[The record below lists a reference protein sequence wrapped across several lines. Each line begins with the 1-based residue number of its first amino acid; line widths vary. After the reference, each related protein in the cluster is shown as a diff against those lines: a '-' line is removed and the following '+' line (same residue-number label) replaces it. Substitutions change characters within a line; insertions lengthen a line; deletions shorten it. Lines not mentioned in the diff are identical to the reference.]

1 MTGPNSTLTNTVMA
15 VLLIGGSILVP
26 FLTQSSYFLTV
37 GISAMIFT
45 VFAMSLNIVYGYAG
59 LLSLAQVGF
68 WGVGAYVAALAVTR
82 FDGTLWEGLLAAALV
97 AGAGAV
103 LIGAAALRLSNHAFV
118 VVSLCFTLLM
128 QMLAQEWID
137 VTNGPMGIPGLPV
150 PSIGFGD
157 SVFTFH
163 TPTRYFYLTLAFA
176 AVSLGM
182 IWIVVTSRIGR
193 TLRMIK
199 HDETLS
205 RSLGVRVTV
214 WKLTAIALAS
224 VFAALS
230 GALYVFYVTI
240 VDPLIFDVYY
250 TQVILVIVIIG
261 GLGSFWPVVIA
272 ALVITVLP
280 EILRTPNELRM
291 ISYGVILMLAVLV
304 MPTGIA
310 GLIEK
315 LRKRRPAPAEAAAQ
329 VAS

>member
-1 MTGPNSTLTNTVMA
+1 MA
-15 VLLIGGSILVP
+15 AALLVAGIAVP
-26 FLTQSSYFLTV
+26 FLTHSSYFLTI

-68 WGVGAYVAALAVTR
+68 WGVGSYVAALVVTR
-82 FDGTLWEGLLAAALV
+82 LDGSIWEGMIAAAV
-97 AGAGAV
+97 VSAV
-103 LIGAAALRLSNHAFV
+103 GGVMIGAAALRLSNHAFV
-118 VVSLCFTLLM
+118 IVSLCFTLLM

-137 VTNGPMGIPGLPV
+137 LTNGPMGIPGLPS
-150 PSIGFGD
+150 PSIGFGEAA
-157 SVFTFH
+157 FTFG
-163 TPTRYFYLTLAFA
+163 TPTRFFYLTLAFA
-176 AVSLGM
+176 ALSLAA

-193 TLRMIK
+193 TFRMIK
-199 HDETLS
+199 HDETLA

-214 WKLTAIALAS
+214 WKLVAIALAS

-261 GLGSFWPVVIA
+261 GLGSFWPVVIGG
-272 ALVITVLP
+272 LLITVLP

-310 GLIEK
+310 GLVA
-315 LRKRRPAPAEAAAQ
+315 RARAQRTVPTRAAAE
-329 VAS
+329 VSP

>member
-1 MTGPNSTLTNTVMA
+1 MTSTSSVSWNA
-15 VLLIGGSILVP
+15 LLAALFLAAGIIVP
-26 FLTQSSYFLTV
+26 FLTQSSYFLTI
-37 GISAMIFT
+37 GITAMIFT

-68 WGVGAYVAALAVTR
+68 WGVGSYVAALVVTR
-82 FDGTLWEGLLAAALV
+82 LGGSIWEGMIAAALV
-97 AGAGAV
+97 AAAGAI

-118 VVSLCFTLLM
+118 IVSLCFTLLM

-137 VTNGPMGIPGLPV
+137 LTNGPMGIPGLPA
-150 PSIGFGD
+150 PSIGFGEID
-157 SVFTFH
+157 FSFG
-163 TPTRYFYLTLAFA
+163 TPTRFFYLTLAFA
-176 AVSLGM
+176 TVSLGA
-182 IWIVVTSRIGR
+182 IWIVVTSRIGK

-199 HDETLS
+199 HDETLA

-214 WKLTAIALAS
+214 WKLVAIALAS

-240 VDPLIFDVYY
+240 VDPLIFDVYF

-261 GLGSFWPVVIA
+261 GLGSFWPVVFSG
-272 ALVITVLP
+272 LLITVLP

-291 ISYGVILMLAVLV
+291 ISYGVILMAAVLL

-310 GLIEK
+310 GLAGK
-315 LRKRRPAPAEAAAQ
+315 ARTRRTTPAAAS
-329 VAS
+329 VEVSP

>member
-1 MTGPNSTLTNTVMA
+1 MTGAPSTFGNIAMA
-15 VLLIGGSILVP
+15 TLLLVICTAVP
-26 FLTQSSYFLTV
+26 FLTQSSYFLTI

-68 WGVGAYVAALAVTR
+68 WGLGSYVAALVVTR
-82 FDGTLWEGLLAAALV
+82 LNGSIWEGMLAAA
-97 AGAGAV
+97 AMSAIGGI
-103 LIGAAALRLSNHAFV
+103 LIGAVALRLSNHAFV
-118 VVSLCFTLLM
+118 IVSLCFTLLM

-137 VTNGPMGIPGLPV
+137 LTNGPMGIPGLPM
-150 PSIGFGD
+150 PGIGFGEA
-157 SVFTFH
+157 SFLFS
-163 TPTRYFYLTLAFA
+163 TPTRFFYLTLAFA
-176 AVSLGM
+176 TVSLGL
-182 IWIVVTSRIGR
+182 IWLIVTSRIGR
-193 TLRMIK
+193 TFRMIK

-214 WKLTAIALAS
+214 WKLFAIALAS
-224 VFAALS
+224 IFAALS

-250 TQVILVIVIIG
+250 TQIILVIVIIG
-261 GLGSFWPVVIA
+261 GLGSFWPVVVSG
-272 ALVITVLP
+272 LLITVLP

-310 GLIEK
+310 GLVK
-315 LRKRRPAPAEAAAQ
+315 KVRGRRLRSRDNTAEIAA
-329 VAS
+329 